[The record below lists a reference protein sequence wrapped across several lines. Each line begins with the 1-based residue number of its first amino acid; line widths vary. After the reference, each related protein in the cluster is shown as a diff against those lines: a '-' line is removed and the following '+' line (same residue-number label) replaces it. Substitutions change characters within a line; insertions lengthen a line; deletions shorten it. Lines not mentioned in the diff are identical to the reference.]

1 MRSQWKNI
9 ETPLAPFSRD
19 IVILGGIFSVITT
32 LLIPYIPIEGRSIG
46 IAMIFLLGGRYI
58 QQVSLGMAGPVVIAG
73 AFVFSVVYGSLWTL
87 GISIVFFY
95 IFRVIEQVSEELFER
110 VDTRLIPLI
119 LIQQGDIVSPN
130 SRKDIQE
137 LL

>member
-1 MRSQWKNI
+1 
-9 ETPLAPFSRD
+9 
-19 IVILGGIFSVITT
+19 
-32 LLIPYIPIEGRSIG
+32 
-46 IAMIFLLGGRYI
+46 MIFLLGGRYI